1 MNSSNPSYYFSTRD
15 LATIAVLSALG
26 GALSTF
32 VGYLGLLLNSALGTP
47 FGAGQFLSGLH
58 VFWIILATGI
68 IRKPGV
74 ATATGFL
81 KGFVEFFTG
90 STHGLVIVFVSLI
103 QGLIVDI
110 GLSAFRHRDSLPIY
124 CIVGGFAAASNVFVF
139 QLLFFSG
146 APGLFIMLLTIL
158 AFCSGI
164 IFAGYFGHATTSLV
178 ITSNILRSLPN
189 GATSRSASLSPWKRL
204 GPYKLSAIVF
214 LITIAFGASLY
225 SVFIWRPVIDPL
237 SCEVVGQVNQPYRF
251 SYIAFAEHE
260 ITIEAELIGSVT
272 YVPPQ
277 NYTGI
282 PLSIVLTE
290 AHPLAF
296 ATTLQVFS
304 SDGFSAPFSV
314 DEVLND
320 SEIILIVDNGLR
332 LVAKNYHGS
341 YWVQKVVS
349 LVIT

>member
-1 MNSSNPSYYFSTRD
+1 MEKSVPSYYFSTRD
-15 LATIAVLSALG
+15 LATIAVISALG

-32 VGYLGLLLNSALGTP
+32 VGYLGLLLNSAIGTP

-58 VFWIILATGI
+58 VFWIILAAGI
-68 IRKPGV
+68 IRKPGA

-81 KGFVEFFTG
+81 KGFVEFFSG
-90 STHGLVIVFVSLI
+90 STHGLVIVLVSLI
-103 QGLIVDI
+103 QGLIIDI
-110 GLSAFRHRDSLPIY
+110 GLSALNQRDSLPVY
-124 CIVGGFAAASNVFVF
+124 CIIGGLAAASNVLVF

-146 APGLFIMLLTIL
+146 APGLFILLLVVL

-178 ITSNILRSLPN
+178 ITSNMLRSLPN
-189 GATSRSASLSPWKRL
+189 GATSRNESVSPWKRL
-204 GPYKLSAIVF
+204 GPYKLSALVF

-225 SVFIWRPVIDPL
+225 TVFVWRPVIDPL

-251 SYIAFAEHE
+251 SYIAFVEHE

-282 PLSIVLTE
+282 PLSIILAE
-290 AHPLAF
+290 AQPSAF
-296 ATTLQVFS
+296 ARNLQVLS
-304 SDGFSAPFSV
+304 SDGFVAPFLI

-320 SEIILIVDNGLR
+320 SEIILIVDDGLR

-349 LVIT
+349 LVII

>member
-1 MNSSNPSYYFSTRD
+1 MNSSDPSYYFSTRN

-26 GALSTF
+26 GVLSTF
-32 VGYLGLLLNSALGTP
+32 VGYLGLLLNSAIGTP

-68 IRKPGV
+68 TRKPGA

-103 QGLIVDI
+103 QGIIVDI
-110 GLSAFRHRDSLPIY
+110 GLSAFRHRDSLPVY
-124 CIVGGFAAASNVFVF
+124 SIVGGFAAASNVLVF

-146 APGLFIMLLTIL
+146 TPGLFIMLLVIL

-189 GATSRSASLSPWKRL
+189 GATSRSKSLSPWKRL

-214 LITIAFGASLY
+214 LITIAFGTSLY
-225 SVFIWRPVIDPL
+225 AVFVWRPVIDPL
-237 SCEVVGQVNQPYRF
+237 SCEVVGQVSQPYRF
-251 SYIAFAEHE
+251 SYIAFTEHE

-282 PLSIVLTE
+282 PLSVILAEAQPLT
-290 AHPLAF
+290 F
-296 ATTLQVFS
+296 AETLQVLS
-304 SDGFSAPFSV
+304 SDGFSAPFSI
-314 DEVLND
+314 DEVLDD